1 MTKLKKKEK
10 KRVHWISEAFTL
22 IIFKKAYRRYFQ
34 NQQALQNIVQHLV
47 HKEQISTQATC
58 QIMFSNLF
66 LVVPFHLRKVN
77 NHLNYCLPHDL
88 ISPLLIMEKKLIE
101 ALSLLYLL
109 KSQFQLCFIIMLL
122 CTYRSNLSVMKNKTK
137 NKTSVAGLTK

>member
-1 MTKLKKKEK
+1 MVLRLHRRKIIWSGTKKSSGTASPKTIIFTVKNNRNDKEMKK

-22 IIFKKAYRRYFQ
+22 IIFKKAYRKYFQ

-66 LVVPFHLRKVN
+66 LVYPF
-77 NHLNYCLPHDL
+77 
-88 ISPLLIMEKKLIE
+88 ISGR
-101 ALSLLYLL
+101 ST
-109 KSQFQLCFIIMLL
+109 II
-122 CTYRSNLSVMKNKTK
+122 
-137 NKTSVAGLTK
+137 